1 MILLRHDCLVFKT
14 SDGQSVPCSTEQVTI
29 EILGDAIELLDEE
42 VIKQASQGV
51 LHYFK
56 TELGK
61 TTVTIS
67 EFSSALEHAL
77 RALGLHVKSGE
88 AVDVKPE
95 ATPRVVRSDLMHLA
109 GAAEP
114 AFELLFFPRLRSAMQ
129 EVLEQSPDIVH
140 FRGLRRCVKQILKAK
155 RWSPGCQQ
163 LNDQIVDFLRS
174 CFDSQRSSAGS
185 ALLVC

>member
-14 SDGQSVPCSTEQVTI
+14 SDGESIPCSTEQVTI
-29 EILGDAIELLDEE
+29 EILGDAIQLLDEE
-42 VIKQASQGV
+42 VIKQASEGV

-61 TTVTIS
+61 TTVTIG
-67 EFSSALEHAL
+67 EFSTALEHAL

-88 AVDVKPE
+88 AVDLKPE
-95 ATPRVVRSDLMHLA
+95 VNPRVVRSDLLHLA
-109 GAAEP
+109 GSVEP
-114 AFELLFFPRLRSAMQ
+114 ACELLFFRQLRLALE

-140 FRGLRRCVKQILKAK
+140 FRGLRRCVKQLLHAK
-155 RWSPGCQQ
+155 RWSPGCQE
-163 LNDQIVDFLRS
+163 LNDQIVDFLRN
-174 CFDSQRSSAGS
+174 CFDSQRNAAGS